1 MAKKKT
7 FNWID
12 ISRTG
17 TILYRRAYG
26 IDANTFWKLYRTIY
40 KQLHCN
46 QFSSSLLKE
55 KWRKGACNSL
65 MQSPT
70 RLSFDIRYFMCG
82 STYFIN
88 NKTTITTITTN
99 AVRWNNFVQ
108 FHFKIGHFSLYVLS
122 SYKIMHAFTLCM
134 VILTLLQTNDED
146 QDNNFDVEVYVW
158 LFILLVMSWPKITC
172 CMLDDDVRMS
182 SSSRLLAA
190 NWFAYATCRWW
201 QCWWCVM
208 ISIPCCWLQK

>member
-1 MAKKKT
+1 MIFGLWIETLLTIKTYPAKKIWTAYIGLLPTLEGANIGFDTVVRRRCHMIIFVWLLLLLTDTLINFNGKKKKT

-70 RLSFDIRYFMCG
+70 RLSFDIRYFMRG

-99 AVRWNNFVQ
+99 AV
-108 FHFKIGHFSLYVLS
+108 
-122 SYKIMHAFTLCM
+122 C
-134 VILTLLQTNDED
+134 
-146 QDNNFDVEVYVW
+146 
-158 LFILLVMSWPKITC
+158 
-172 CMLDDDVRMS
+172 
-182 SSSRLLAA
+182 
-190 NWFAYATCRWW
+190 
-201 QCWWCVM
+201 
-208 ISIPCCWLQK
+208 

>member
-1 MAKKKT
+1 MPSMFLLLIFQSIPTLEGANVGFDTVVRRRCHMIIFVWLLLLFTDILINFNGKKKT

-55 KWRKGACNSL
+55 KWRIWKVLAIVWCNHQHGLALISG
-65 MQSPT
+65 
-70 RLSFDIRYFMCG
+70 IYFMCG

-88 NKTTITTITTN
+88 NKTTISTITTN
-99 AVRWNNFVQ
+99 AVR
-108 FHFKIGHFSLYVLS
+108 
-122 SYKIMHAFTLCM
+122 
-134 VILTLLQTNDED
+134 
-146 QDNNFDVEVYVW
+146 
-158 LFILLVMSWPKITC
+158 
-172 CMLDDDVRMS
+172 
-182 SSSRLLAA
+182 
-190 NWFAYATCRWW
+190 
-201 QCWWCVM
+201 
-208 ISIPCCWLQK
+208 